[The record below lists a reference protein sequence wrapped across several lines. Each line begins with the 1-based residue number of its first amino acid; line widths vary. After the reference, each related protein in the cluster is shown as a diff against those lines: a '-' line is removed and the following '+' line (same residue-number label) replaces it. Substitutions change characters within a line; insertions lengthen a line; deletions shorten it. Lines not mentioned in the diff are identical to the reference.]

1 MYNVLTRSSLREV
14 CKVKPRLELQTRG
27 KYGLTTRL
35 SRCTARRWR
44 HGGAAR
50 DPRQSA
56 CRHTLAASI
65 NNLGALLQDKWA
77 TSLRLSRCTA
87 RPWRGSAR
95 PRQLASEHA
104 HLPQANNLGALL
116 QKMDDHGGHAIKM
129 KGGGAHSAARPVLD
143 IRGKML
149 ATADK
154 TPPLSDGAVAGATAL
169 CAVGRMASP
178 SERAKRASARTAI
191 DTRRAPPACSAALE
205 MLRMDVGLARPRVPR
220 CRPRNVTVIGV

>member
-1 MYNVLTRSSLREV
+1 MTERECAVSSPPREQYSLVYTILAESKGLLGAGGGGGGRRRRAGRHLRSGSGGRVESMVSGMYNVLTSSFLREV

-27 KYGLTTRL
+27 KYDEAEPLYREAMEAWRR
-35 SRCTARRWR
+35 SARPS
-44 HGGAAR
+44 AR
-50 DPRQSA
+50 SA

-116 QKMDDHGGHAIKM
+116 QKMDDHGGHA
-129 KGGGAHSAARPVLD
+129 
-143 IRGKML
+143 
-149 ATADK
+149 
-154 TPPLSDGAVAGATAL
+154 
-169 CAVGRMASP
+169 
-178 SERAKRASARTAI
+178 
-191 DTRRAPPACSAALE
+191 
-205 MLRMDVGLARPRVPR
+205 
-220 CRPRNVTVIGV
+220 N